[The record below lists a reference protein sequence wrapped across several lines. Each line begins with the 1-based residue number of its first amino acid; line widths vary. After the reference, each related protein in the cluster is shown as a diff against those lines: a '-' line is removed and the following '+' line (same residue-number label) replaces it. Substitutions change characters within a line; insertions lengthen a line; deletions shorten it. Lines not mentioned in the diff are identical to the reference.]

1 MIRKLASATAAVVL
15 VAGYFSSA
23 LAQDPKAIGRYGAW
37 QALTFEEGGKIG
49 CYAFSEPTQ
58 MEGKYSSRGKVYTLV
73 THRPESKQ
81 LNVVT
86 IIAGY
91 AYKPDSEVVVEIGE
105 ETFKL
110 FTDKGTAWTPTSD
123 SDERMVEAMKNG
135 SGMVVHGISARDTET
150 VDTYSLQGFTKAYN
164 AINEACGL
172 KS

>member
-1 MIRKLASATAAVVL
+1 MIGKPASATVAAFL

-23 LAQDPKAIGRYGAW
+23 LAADPKAIGRYGAW
-37 QALTFEEGGKIG
+37 QALTFEEGGNTS
-49 CYAFSEPTQ
+49 CYILSEPTQ
-58 MEGKYSSRGKVYTLV
+58 MEGKYNSRGKVYALV
-73 THRPESKQ
+73 THRPKSNQ

-91 AYKPDSEVVVEIGE
+91 DYKPESEVVVEIGE

-110 FTDKGTAWTPTSD
+110 FTDKGTAWTPTAESD
-123 SDERMVEAMKNG
+123 QRMVEAMKNG

-150 VDTYSLQGFTKAYN
+150 VDTYSLQGFTKAYS

-172 KS
+172 